1 MLGALSTRILRA
13 LLGSTFLCRVRTVF
27 CTVFEH
33 ILTALFVYS
42 VHFVHLLTLCK
53 LHSERSP
60 RVLGLQ
66 TFGELRGSRWRN

>member
-13 LLGSTFLCRVRTVF
+13 LLGSTFLCRVR
-27 CTVFEH
+27 TVFEH